1 MKTYSIH
8 INSTQGTNL
17 DALGARKRFN
27 FDWSILPEGEYEMTF
42 TFQSEFEKLT
52 EADALLETYPTSLFM
67 TLPFIQCKYA
77 VNSEG
82 TAGSSTLLGLLEP
95 KDGHKGASP
104 HPVMRCL
111 VAGAS
116 HNSPTYMYGKP
127 QGNTFEVSLK
137 CSTGTANPVAENYD
151 LVINLKHLC

>member
-8 INSTQGTNL
+8 VNSTEGTNL
-17 DALGARKRFN
+17 DALGAVKQYK
-27 FDWSILPEGEYEMTF
+27 FDWSIIPEGEYEMTF
-42 TFQSEFEKLT
+42 TFQSQFQQLT
-52 EADALLETYPTSLFM
+52 AADALLETFPTQIYCK
-67 TLPFIQCKYA
+67 LPFIQCKYA

-82 TAGSSTLLGLLEP
+82 SAGSSTLLGLLEP

-104 HPVMRCL
+104 HPVMRSL

-116 HNSPTYMYGKP
+116 FNAPTHMYGKP
-127 QGNTFEVSLK
+127 QGQTFEVSLK
-137 CSTGTANPVAENYD
+137 APTGTANPVADTYD

>member
-8 INSTQGTNL
+8 INSTEGTNL
-17 DALGARKRFN
+17 DALGAVKQYK
-27 FDWSILPEGEYEMTF
+27 FDWSIIPEGEYEMTF
-42 TFQSEFEKLT
+42 TFQSELQKLT
-52 EADALLETYPTSLFM
+52 AADALLTTYPTQIYCK
-67 TLPFIQCKYA
+67 LPFIQCKYA

-95 KDGHKGASP
+95 KDGHKGQSP
-104 HPVMRCL
+104 HPVMRTL

-116 HNSPTYMYGKP
+116 FNAPTYLYGRP
-127 QGNTFEVSLK
+127 QGNTFEVSLRTY
-137 CSTGTANPVAENYD
+137 SGVANPADENYD

>member
-8 INSTQGTNL
+8 VNSAQGTNI
-17 DALGARKRFN
+17 DALGARQRFK

-42 TFQSEFEKLT
+42 TFQSQFEKLSA
-52 EADALLETYPTSLFM
+52 ADALLETYPTQLHI
-67 TLPFIQCKYA
+67 TLPFIQTKYA
-77 VNSEG
+77 VNSDG
-82 TAGSSTLLGLLEP
+82 TAGSSTLLGLLTP
-95 KDGHKGASP
+95 FDGHHAASP

-116 HNSPTYMYGKP
+116 HNSPTHVYGKP
-127 QGNTFEVSLK
+127 QGQSFEVSLK
-137 CSTGTANPVAENYD
+137 TATGTANPVPEFYD